1 MASFLENAYSLVHL
15 DNTADQP
22 TVQELKL
29 QLEKGND
36 ETKVETMK
44 RIITIMLNGDPMS
57 QLLMHIIRFVMPS
70 KSKPLKKLLYFYY
83 EICPKHDANGKL
95 KQEMI
100 LVCNGIRNDLQHP
113 NEYIRGNTL
122 RFLCKLREPE
132 LIEPLLSSARS
143 CLEHRHAYVRKN
155 AVWAVASIFQ
165 HSESLIPDAPELIQ
179 TFLESETDSTC
190 KRNAFAALMSISHQ
204 KALEY
209 LGTTFDSIPNTDE
222 LLQLAEL
229 EFIRK
234 DAVQNTQNKGKYLRL
249 IFDLLEASTSTVVY
263 EAATSLTALTSNPV
277 AVKAAAGK
285 LIELCIKEA
294 DNNVKLIVLD
304 RVDQL
309 RSRNEGVLDD
319 LTMEILR
326 VLSSPDIDVRRKALG
341 IALEMVSSKNVEEVV
356 MLLKKELGKT
366 VDEQYEKNS
375 EYRQLL
381 IQSIHHCAIKF
392 SEIAAS
398 VVDLLMDFI
407 ADFNNNSAVDV
418 ISFVKEVVEKFPKL
432 RASIVDRLVS
442 TLSEVRAGKVYR
454 GVLWVV
460 GEYSLEEKD
469 IREAWKR
476 IRSSLGE
483 IPILASEQR
492 LLDEVPDETAL
503 KEQVNGHTKPSAPTG
518 SRKVLADGTYATE
531 SALTSESAA
540 AARLEAVKAAQ
551 KPPLRQL
558 ILDGDYYLATVLSST
573 LTKLV
578 MRHSEVSQDVA
589 RTNALRAEAM
599 LIMIS
604 IIRVGQSQFVKAPID
619 EDSIDRIMC
628 CVRSLSE
635 FSQRKELETTFLE
648 DTRKA
653 FRDMVQVE
661 DKKRAAKE
669 AVEKA
674 KTAVQVDDAIPI
686 RQFTKKS
693 GLEGAEE
700 MELDLAKAT
709 GGDSTVETVASKLSR
724 VVQLTGFSDPVYAE
738 AYVTVHQFD
747 IVLDVLLV
755 NQTLETLQ
763 NLSVEF
769 ATLGDLK
776 VVERPTTHN
785 LGPRDFLNV
794 QATVKVSSTDTGVIF
809 GNIVY
814 DGASSTETH
823 VVILNDIHAD
833 IMDYIQPAH
842 CTETQFRTMWTEF
855 EWENK
860 VNINSK
866 AKSLREFLK
875 QLMESTNMACL
886 TPEASLKG
894 DCRFLSV
901 NLYAR
906 SVFGEDALANL
917 SIEKEGEDGPITGF
931 VVMASSD
938 GATRP
943 SFNADQ
949 PDSQSQLLQ
958 PESTLTVGQSV
969 TLTLGNDALVIVGE
983 QCLTIHA
990 CMSWLHIA
998 HTNQLLVLLTDDRS
1012 TQKPDR
1018 GCCGLLSNSKTKE
1031 TQSIA
1036 LYNILHAEVS
1046 SAGLTITY
1054 ADPVTKHDVTVG
1066 ALQYT
1071 IADEDKAKAET
1082 FAARL
1087 LDLAYGNAKRYRRF
1101 KVLINP
1107 FGGKGIAS
1115 RLYHQYAAPILAAAH
1130 CVVEVEETTH
1140 GGHATEIAEQID
1152 IDAYDAIVCC
1162 SGDGLPYEVFN
1173 GLAKKPNARE
1183 ALSKLAVAMIPGGSG
1198 NAMAWNLCGTGSVSV
1213 AALAIVKGVRTPI
1226 DLVSVTQGKTRTLSF
1241 LSQSFGIVAE
1251 SDLGTDNIRWM
1262 GAHRFTYGFLVR
1274 LMQRTVWPCD
1284 LAIKVE
1290 IDDKKAIKEHYRK
1303 YAAGEPPRRP
1313 SEDTVAGSG
1322 GLPDLKYGTV
1332 LDELPQDWEV
1342 VPGESM
1348 GNFYAG
1354 NMAIMSADTNFF
1366 PASLPN
1372 DGLIDVVTIDGTI
1385 SRLTSLKM
1393 MTEIPEGGFFDMPDV
1408 RIRKASAYRLT
1419 PREKE
1424 GYISVDGERIP
1435 FEPFQV
1441 EVHRGLGTVLSKSG
1455 HLYEAEGPRP

>member
-1 MASFLENAYSLVHL
+1 MASFLENSYSLVHL

-36 ETKVETMK
+36 ETKMDTM
-44 RIITIMLNGDPMS
+44 RTIITIMLNGDPMP
-57 QLLMHIIRFVMPS
+57 QLLMHIIRFVMPAKS
-70 KSKPLKKLLYFYY
+70 KSLKKLLYFYY
-83 EICPKHDANGKL
+83 EICPKLDASGKL

-113 NEYIRGNTL
+113 NEYVRGNTL

-155 AVWAVASIFQ
+155 AAWAVASIFQ
-165 HSESLIPDAPELIQ
+165 HSESLIPDAPELLQI
-179 TFLESETDSTC
+179 FLEAESDGTC
-190 KRNAFAALMSISHQ
+190 KRNAFAALMSISHE

-209 LGTTFDSIPNTDE
+209 LGTTFDTIPNTDE

-229 EFIRK
+229 EFLRK
-234 DAVQNTQNKGKYLRL
+234 DAVQNTQNKSRYLKL
-249 IFDLLEASTSTVVY
+249 MLELLDAPTSTVVY

-285 LIELCIKEA
+285 LIELAIREA

-309 RSRNEGVLDD
+309 RKRNEGVLDD

-326 VLSSPDIDVRRKALG
+326 VLTSPDIDVRRKALG
-341 IALEMVSSKNVEEVV
+341 IALEMVSSKNVEEIV
-356 MLLKKELGKT
+356 MLLKKELAKT
-366 VDEQYEKNS
+366 VNEQYEQNS

-381 IQSIHHCAIKF
+381 VQSIHNCAIKF

-418 ISFVKEVVEKFPKL
+418 IQFVKEVVEKFPDL
-432 RASIVDRLVS
+432 RSAIVNRLVS

-454 GVLWVV
+454 GVLWVI

-469 IREAWKR
+469 IREAWKK
-476 IRSSLGE
+476 IRASLGE

-492 LLDEVPDETAL
+492 LLDEVPDDNVLLLQEAA
-503 KEQVNGHTKPSAPTG
+503 NGHGKSAPTG

-531 SALTSESAA
+531 SALTSQSAA

-558 ILDGDYYLATVLSST
+558 ILDGDYYLSTVLSST

-578 MRHSEVSQDVA
+578 MRHSEVSQDTA

-604 IIRVGQSQFVKAPID
+604 IMRVGQSQFVKAPID
-619 EDSIDRIMC
+619 EDSVDRIMT
-628 CVRSLSE
+628 CVRSLAE
-635 FSQRKELETTFLE
+635 FSEKKELETTFLE

-653 FRDMVQVE
+653 FRAMVQVE

-669 AVEKA
+669 ASEKA
-674 KTAVQVDDAIPI
+674 KSAVQVDDVIPI
-686 RQFTKKS
+686 RQFTKKNS
-693 GLEGAEE
+693 VEGAEE
-700 MELDLAKAT
+700 VELDLAKAT
-709 GGDSTVETVASKLSR
+709 GGDTVTENVSSKLSR
-724 VVQLTGFSDPVYAE
+724 VVQLTGFSDSVYAE

-755 NQTLETLQ
+755 NQTAETLQ

-776 VVERPTTHN
+776 VVERPSTHN

-842 CTETQFRTMWTEF
+842 CTETQFRSMWTEF

-866 AKSLREFLK
+866 AKSLRDFLK

-894 DCRFLSV
+894 DCRFLSA

-917 SIEKEGEDGPITGF
+917 SIEKEGDDGPITGF
-931 VVMASSD
+931 VRIRS
-938 GATRP
+938 R
-943 SFNADQ
+943 
-949 PDSQSQLLQ
+949 SQGLALS
-958 PESTLTVGQSV
+958 
-969 TLTLGNDALVIVGE
+969 LGSL
-983 QCLTIHA
+983 
-990 CMSWLHIA
+990 
-998 HTNQLLVLLTDDRS
+998 
-1012 TQKPDR
+1012 K
-1018 GCCGLLSNSKTKE
+1018 GLK
-1031 TQSIA
+1031 
-1036 LYNILHAEVS
+1036 
-1046 SAGLTITY
+1046 
-1054 ADPVTKHDVTVG
+1054 
-1066 ALQYT
+1066 
-1071 IADEDKAKAET
+1071 
-1082 FAARL
+1082 
-1087 LDLAYGNAKRYRRF
+1087 
-1101 KVLINP
+1101 
-1107 FGGKGIAS
+1107 
-1115 RLYHQYAAPILAAAH
+1115 AAA
-1130 CVVEVEETTH
+1130 
-1140 GGHATEIAEQID
+1140 A
-1152 IDAYDAIVCC
+1152 
-1162 SGDGLPYEVFN
+1162 
-1173 GLAKKPNARE
+1173 
-1183 ALSKLAVAMIPGGSG
+1183 
-1198 NAMAWNLCGTGSVSV
+1198 
-1213 AALAIVKGVRTPI
+1213 
-1226 DLVSVTQGKTRTLSF
+1226 
-1241 LSQSFGIVAE
+1241 
-1251 SDLGTDNIRWM
+1251 
-1262 GAHRFTYGFLVR
+1262 
-1274 LMQRTVWPCD
+1274 
-1284 LAIKVE
+1284 
-1290 IDDKKAIKEHYRK
+1290 
-1303 YAAGEPPRRP
+1303 
-1313 SEDTVAGSG
+1313 
-1322 GLPDLKYGTV
+1322 
-1332 LDELPQDWEV
+1332 
-1342 VPGESM
+1342 
-1348 GNFYAG
+1348 
-1354 NMAIMSADTNFF
+1354 
-1366 PASLPN
+1366 
-1372 DGLIDVVTIDGTI
+1372 
-1385 SRLTSLKM
+1385 
-1393 MTEIPEGGFFDMPDV
+1393 
-1408 RIRKASAYRLT
+1408 
-1419 PREKE
+1419 
-1424 GYISVDGERIP
+1424 
-1435 FEPFQV
+1435 
-1441 EVHRGLGTVLSKSG
+1441 
-1455 HLYEAEGPRP
+1455 

>member
-1 MASFLENAYSLVHL
+1 MASYLENAYSLVHM

-22 TVQELKL
+22 TLQELRL

-36 ETKVETMK
+36 ETKLDTM
-44 RIITIMLNGDPMS
+44 RTIITILLNGNPMPDI
-57 QLLMHIIRFVMPS
+57 LMHIIRFVMPS
-70 KSKPLKKLLYFYY
+70 KSKQLKKLLYFYY
-83 EICPKHDANGKL
+83 EICPKHDSSGKL

-155 AVWAVASIFQ
+155 AAWAVASIFQ
-165 HSESLIPDAPELIQ
+165 HSEPLIPDAPELLQ

-190 KRNAFAALMSISHQ
+190 KRNAFAALASISHQ

-209 LGTTFDSIPNTDE
+209 LGTTFDTIPNTDE

-229 EFIRK
+229 EFLRK
-234 DAVQNTQNKGKYLRL
+234 DAVQNPQNKSRYLKL
-249 IFDLLEASTSTVVY
+249 MLELLDAPTSTVVY

-277 AVKAAAGK
+277 AVKASAAK
-285 LIELCIKEA
+285 LIELAIREA

-309 RSRNEGVLDD
+309 RIRNEGVLED

-341 IALEMVSSKNVEEVV
+341 IALEMVSSKNVEEIV
-356 MLLKKELGKT
+356 MLLKKELAKT
-366 VDEQYEKNS
+366 VDEQYEQNS

-381 IQSIHHCAIKF
+381 VQSIHTCAIKF

-418 ISFVKEVVEKFPKL
+418 ISFVKEVVEKFPDL
-432 RASIVDRLVS
+432 RGAIVDRLVS

-469 IREAWKR
+469 IRGAWKK
-476 IRSSLGE
+476 IRASLGE

-492 LLDEVPDETAL
+492 LLDEVPEDTAL
-503 KEQVNGHTKPSAPTG
+503 LHQEQTNGHAKTAPTG

-531 SALTSESAA
+531 SALTSQSAA

-558 ILDGDYYLATVLSST
+558 ILDGDYYLSTVLSST

-578 MRHSEVSQDVA
+578 MRHSEVSQDIA

-604 IIRVGQSQFVKAPID
+604 ILRVGQSHFVKAPID
-619 EDSIDRIMC
+619 EDSVDRVMT
-628 CVRSLSE
+628 CVRSLAE
-635 FSQRKELETTFLE
+635 FSEKKDLEATFLE

-653 FRDMVQVE
+653 FRAMVQVE

-674 KTAVQVDDAIPI
+674 KTAVQVDDSIPI
-686 RQFTKKS
+686 RQFTKKNTV
-693 GLEGAEE
+693 EGAEE
-700 MELDLAKAT
+700 IEMDLVKAT
-709 GGDSTVETVASKLSR
+709 GGDSVVENVASKLSR
-724 VVQLTGFSDPVYAE
+724 VVQLTGFSDSVYAE

-755 NQTLETLQ
+755 NQTNETLQ

-776 VVERPTTHN
+776 VVERPSTHN

-809 GNIVY
+809 GNIIY

-866 AKSLREFLK
+866 AKTLREFLK

-886 TPEASLKG
+886 TPDASLKG
-894 DCRFLSV
+894 DCRFLSA

-917 SIEKEGEDGPITGF
+917 SIEKEADDGPITGF
-931 VVMASSD
+931 VRIRS
-938 GATRP
+938 R
-943 SFNADQ
+943 
-949 PDSQSQLLQ
+949 SQGLALS
-958 PESTLTVGQSV
+958 
-969 TLTLGNDALVIVGE
+969 LGSL
-983 QCLTIHA
+983 
-990 CMSWLHIA
+990 
-998 HTNQLLVLLTDDRS
+998 
-1012 TQKPDR
+1012 K
-1018 GCCGLLSNSKTKE
+1018 GLK
-1031 TQSIA
+1031 
-1036 LYNILHAEVS
+1036 
-1046 SAGLTITY
+1046 
-1054 ADPVTKHDVTVG
+1054 
-1066 ALQYT
+1066 
-1071 IADEDKAKAET
+1071 
-1082 FAARL
+1082 
-1087 LDLAYGNAKRYRRF
+1087 
-1101 KVLINP
+1101 
-1107 FGGKGIAS
+1107 
-1115 RLYHQYAAPILAAAH
+1115 AAA
-1130 CVVEVEETTH
+1130 
-1140 GGHATEIAEQID
+1140 A
-1152 IDAYDAIVCC
+1152 
-1162 SGDGLPYEVFN
+1162 
-1173 GLAKKPNARE
+1173 
-1183 ALSKLAVAMIPGGSG
+1183 
-1198 NAMAWNLCGTGSVSV
+1198 
-1213 AALAIVKGVRTPI
+1213 
-1226 DLVSVTQGKTRTLSF
+1226 
-1241 LSQSFGIVAE
+1241 
-1251 SDLGTDNIRWM
+1251 
-1262 GAHRFTYGFLVR
+1262 
-1274 LMQRTVWPCD
+1274 
-1284 LAIKVE
+1284 
-1290 IDDKKAIKEHYRK
+1290 
-1303 YAAGEPPRRP
+1303 
-1313 SEDTVAGSG
+1313 
-1322 GLPDLKYGTV
+1322 
-1332 LDELPQDWEV
+1332 
-1342 VPGESM
+1342 
-1348 GNFYAG
+1348 
-1354 NMAIMSADTNFF
+1354 
-1366 PASLPN
+1366 
-1372 DGLIDVVTIDGTI
+1372 
-1385 SRLTSLKM
+1385 
-1393 MTEIPEGGFFDMPDV
+1393 
-1408 RIRKASAYRLT
+1408 
-1419 PREKE
+1419 
-1424 GYISVDGERIP
+1424 
-1435 FEPFQV
+1435 
-1441 EVHRGLGTVLSKSG
+1441 
-1455 HLYEAEGPRP
+1455 